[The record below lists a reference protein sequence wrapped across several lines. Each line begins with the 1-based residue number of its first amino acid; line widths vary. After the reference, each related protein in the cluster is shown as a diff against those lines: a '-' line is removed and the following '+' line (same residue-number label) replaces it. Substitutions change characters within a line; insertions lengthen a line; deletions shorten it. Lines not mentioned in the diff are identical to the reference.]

1 MKKLVLVASILALS
15 TSAAFAQVAPTAPTT
30 SFVAP
35 GVQLAHID
43 QLGSANE
50 TLIDQTTG
58 VYGVADISQTG
69 NNLFVDVIN
78 QTDTGVAG
86 GGNIFSDP
94 ANIVDIDQVGDNAR
108 ARTRQSNT
116 TGGTANTIVIE
127 QHALAGAATPFA
139 GFALNAGVFQDSGSD
154 NQSSVIQGVA
164 GTPVSG
170 LTASNVQNGESNRS
184 VIAQNAFP
192 SADPITRGLVFQQG
206 DFNESNLVQ
215 EGNDHLADISQFGNS
230 NVSDVT
236 QTGEGQDLL
245 LVQSGVGHLATV
257 IQGTTDGNMAD
268 INQAGANN
276 VATVNQ

>member
-15 TSAAFAQVAPTAPTT
+15 TSAAFAQVVPTAPTT
-30 SFVAP
+30 SFAAP

-43 QLGSANE
+43 QVGSANQ

-58 VYGVADISQTG
+58 INGVADISQTG
-69 NNLFVDVIN
+69 NGLFVDVIN
-78 QTDTGVAG
+78 QTDSGVN
-86 GGNIFSDP
+86 NIFSDP
-94 ANIVDIDQVGDNAR
+94 ANIVDIDQVGENAR

-127 QHALAGAATPFA
+127 QHALAGATTPFA

-170 LTASNVQNGESNRS
+170 LTASNVQLGESNRS

-192 SADPITRGLVFQQG
+192 SADPITRGLVFQDG

-215 EGNDHLADISQFGNS
+215 EGNDHLADITQTGNS

-245 LVQSGVGHLATV
+245 LVQTGLGHVATV
-257 IQGTTDGNMAD
+257 NQGTTDGNMVD
-268 INQAGANN
+268 INQTGANN

>member
-15 TSAAFAQVAPTAPTT
+15 TSAAFAQVVPAAPTT

-43 QLGSANE
+43 QIGSANE
-50 TLIDQTTG
+50 TIIDQTTG
-58 VYGVADISQTG
+58 INGVADIFQDG
-69 NNLFVDVIN
+69 NGLFVDVIN
-78 QTDTGVAG
+78 QTDSGLVLNNT
-86 GGNIFSDP
+86 FSD
-94 ANIVDIDQVGDNAR
+94 ATNIVDIDQVGDNAR

-116 TGGTANTIVIE
+116 TTGTTNTIVIE

-139 GFALNAGVFQDSGSD
+139 GFALNAGVFQDLGSD

-170 LTASNVQNGESNRS
+170 LTASNVQRGESNRS

-192 SADPITRGLVFQQG
+192 SADPITRGVVFQEG

-215 EGNDHLADISQFGNS
+215 DGSDHLADITQNGNS

-245 LVQSGVGHLATV
+245 LDQAGAGNLATV

-268 INQAGANN
+268 ISQNGANN
-276 VATVNQ
+276 TATVNQ